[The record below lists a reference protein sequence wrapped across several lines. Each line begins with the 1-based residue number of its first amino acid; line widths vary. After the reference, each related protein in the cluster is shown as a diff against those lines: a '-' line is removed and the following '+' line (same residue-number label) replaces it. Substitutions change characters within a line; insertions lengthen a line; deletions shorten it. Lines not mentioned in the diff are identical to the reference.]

1 MFNKTS
7 LKVGSNSQTVHFN
20 TPSSGILQK
29 SHPKSRFV
37 RFQRGS
43 EYEKKI
49 FPLNR
54 DRAPHILDDDNKDNW
69 SIKKIEVTV
78 LQILI
83 FGEDHYLCEIVENS
97 FLIDDE
103 EGEI

>member
-29 SHPKSRFV
+29 SHPKSRFI
-37 RFQRGS
+37 RFQRNSDFEGRL
-43 EYEKKI
+43 
-49 FPLNR
+49 FPL
-54 DRAPHILDDDNKDNW
+54 DQEHTPHILDDRHKERWN
-69 SIKKIEVTV
+69 IKKVEVTV

-97 FLIDDE
+97 FLVEEDE
-103 EGEI
+103 VE